1 VRTKIVILDVDRDD
15 GTDSEEEAE
24 RIINN
29 YHRKINGS
37 TRAKCFRALKEYY
50 LYQRNMS
57 IFIGK

>member
-1 VRTKIVILDVDRDD
+1 MRTKIVILDVDRDD

-37 TRAKCFRALKEYY
+37 ISNIMEGVFKKDKKIR
-50 LYQRNMS
+50 
-57 IFIGK
+57 